1 MRLINPLAILSIIV
15 MVSVASSTRRDDIA
29 GLYVTKDP
37 DFNDRLTI
45 MYVRGYKNF
54 LYTRADEDTI
64 RLNADSTFIR
74 VDNYCKGVARL
85 TGKWKYEKN
94 VIFLM
99 YSDTSVYKNIT
110 LNVSDNILY
119 RIENATLSGN
129 NKKVK
134 SLTLYKKQ

>member
-1 MRLINPLAILSIIV
+1 MRLTKLLAISSIIV
-15 MVSVASSTRRDDIA
+15 IVSVASSKRRDDIA

-54 LYTRADEDTI
+54 LYTQPNEDTL

-85 TGKWKYEKN
+85 RGKWKYEKN
-94 VIFLM
+94 VIFLT
-99 YSDTSVYKNIT
+99 YSDTSVYKNVT
-110 LNVSDNILY
+110 FNVAENILY
-119 RIENATLSGN
+119 RIEDATLSEN

>member
-1 MRLINPLAILSIIV
+1 MRFIKPISILFLILVICI
-15 MVSVASSTRRDDIA
+15 ASSTRSDDVA

-54 LYTRADEDTI
+54 LYTRANEDTLQ
-64 RLNADSTFIR
+64 LNADSTFIR

-85 TGKWKYEKN
+85 RGKWKYEKN
-94 VIFLM
+94 VIFLT

-110 LNVSDNILY
+110 FNVAENILY
-119 RIENATLSGN
+119 RIEDATLSEN